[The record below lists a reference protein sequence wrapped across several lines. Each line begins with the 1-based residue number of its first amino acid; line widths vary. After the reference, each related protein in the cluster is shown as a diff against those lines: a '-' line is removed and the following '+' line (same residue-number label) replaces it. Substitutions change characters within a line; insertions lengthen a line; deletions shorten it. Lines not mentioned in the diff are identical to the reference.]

1 MEHFFELSH
10 RTAAASRTSTSTTEK
25 IKQNG
30 FAAKDT
36 AKERYRS
43 HCKSD

>member
-10 RTAAASRTSTSTTEK
+10 GTAASRTSTSTMEK

>member
-10 RTAAASRTSTSTTEK
+10 GTAASRTSTSTTEK